1 MINQQ
6 MKKIIFIALGSLLL
20 MTSCEEDLDVTLPGS
35 SNKVVIEGI
44 IENGRYAQVTLTKN
58 IPLFSSLSGTS
69 LSDFYIT
76 DASVYVSD
84 GITTDTLTLGIDSAS
99 ALGITYT
106 GHSIVG
112 VPGGTY
118 YLTVIANGGT
128 YTAVTTIPSPIAL
141 DSTWWKPQPPED
153 SLGYAWARLSE
164 PAGLGHNY
172 RWFAKRPGDRRF
184 IAPYGATFDDKFI
197 DGKSFEFAYSRG
209 EDPTNPPPQQND
221 PQAERERGYYRITD
235 TIYVKF
241 CTIDRESKDFYTTFE
256 SALGNNG
263 NPFASPVT
271 ILTNIKGGGLGVWAG
286 YGVTYDT
293 IYAH

>member
-1 MINQQ
+1 
-6 MKKIIFIALGSLLL
+6 MKKLIYITFGTMLLS
-20 MTSCEEDLDVTLPGS
+20 SCAEDLDVTLPGT
-35 SNKVVIEGI
+35 SNKVVIEGM
-44 IENGRYAQVTLTKN
+44 IENGKYAEVTLTKN

-76 DASVYVSD
+76 GASVYVSD

-99 ALGITYT
+99 SLGITYK
-106 GHSIVG
+106 GHSITG
-112 VPGGTY
+112 VTGRSY
-118 YLTVIANGGT
+118 FLTVVSDGKT
-128 YTAVTTIPSPIAL
+128 YTAVTTIPAPIAL
-141 DSTWWKPQPPED
+141 DSTWWQPEPPED
-153 SLGYAWARLSE
+153 SLGYAWAHLSE
-164 PAGLGHNY
+164 PAGPGNNY

-197 DGKSFEFAYSRG
+197 DGKGFDFSYSRG
-209 EDPTNPPPQQND
+209 EDPTNPPPQSED
-221 PQAERERGYYRITD
+221 PQQRRESGYYKITD

-241 CTIDRESKDFYTTFE
+241 CTIDREAKDFYTTFE

>member
-1 MINQQ
+1 
-6 MKKIIFIALGSLLL
+6 
-20 MTSCEEDLDVTLPGS
+20 MTSCEEDLNVTLPGS
-35 SNKVVIEGI
+35 SNKVVIEGT
-44 IENGRYAQVTLTKN
+44 IENGKYAEVLLTKN

-76 DASVYVSD
+76 DASVYVSN
-84 GITTDTLTLGIDSAS
+84 GITTDTLSLGIDSAS
-99 ALGITYT
+99 SLGVAYM
-106 GHSIVG
+106 GHSIIG

-118 YLTVIANGGT
+118 YLTVIAQGNT

-153 SLGYAWARLSE
+153 SLGYAWAHLSE

-197 DGKSFEFAYSRG
+197 DGKGFDFAYSRG
-209 EDPTNPPPQQND
+209 DDPTNPPPQND
-221 PQAERERGYYRITD
+221 PEADRVSGYYLITD

-241 CTIDRESKDFYTTFE
+241 CTIDRESKDFFTTFE